1 MSQLELFWA
10 LFGNV
15 LIALWFG
22 LTMFAAIAGLWALLN
37 PDSFILF
44 NRRLSTWVGME
55 KAPAASAQVN
65 FKLER
70 PFYRYHLITGP
81 LIVLASV
88 YVLYEAIFVL
98 SRAQV
103 GNALGVNDSMLQI
116 WTEIL
121 VDAAFGWIYISGFI
135 AFLVGIVVTIR
146 PSYLKGIE
154 VRMNTWVD
162 TENTTSVLDK
172 KLNLLDEWVCEYP
185 RLFGIISLLGSVAVA
200 WAMMHFGYLS

>member
-1 MSQLELFWA
+1 MGSLELFWG

-22 LTMFAAIAGLWALLN
+22 LTVFAAIAGLWALLN
-37 PDSFILF
+37 PESFIRF
-44 NRRLSTWVGME
+44 NQRLSTWVGMD
-55 KAPAASAQVN
+55 KGSVSSAQAN

-70 PFYRYHLITGP
+70 PFYRFHLITGP
-81 LIVLASV
+81 LIVLASI

-98 SRAQV
+98 NRAEV
-103 GNALGVNDSMLQI
+103 GSALSISESMLKI

-154 VRMNTWVD
+154 NRMNTWVD
-162 TENTTSVLDK
+162 TESTTRILDK
-172 KLNLLDEWVCEYP
+172 KLNLLDEWVIKNP
-185 RLFGIISLLGSVAVA
+185 RLFGILSLSGSVLVA
-200 WAMMHFGYLS
+200 WSMMYFGYLS